1 MRRIDGLS
9 PSEQARIATNVYV
22 AMTDDARPQPQPAS
36 GSGMSVTINLRH
48 LFIGYMILLL
58 LVGAYFLITTPK
70 AFTTDSAIWVPLIV
84 VLGAALYC
92 AVEFFWLMIAS
103 WFGGVL
109 DRHLFDKI

>member
-1 MRRIDGLS
+1 MRRIDDLS
-9 PSEQARIATNVYV
+9 PSEQAENRHQCLCRDDRRCTAATTTSIRLWHVG
-22 AMTDDARPQPQPAS
+22 DDQPA
-36 GSGMSVTINLRH
+36 H

-70 AFTTDSAIWVPLIV
+70 AFTTNSAIWVPLIV

-92 AVEFFWLMIAS
+92 AAEFFWLMIAS
-103 WFGGVL
+103 WFGDVL